1 MTASAF
7 ARFGVSCAAQPR
19 GAGRQ
24 TTGLA
29 KPRQVGRGATSN
41 NGAALADL
49 AQENGAVNGVHVVHN
64 EGVAQIAVNGGSVL
78 ARVPKGSFWGITSDQ
93 WGGLPHLGPGPVD

>member
-24 TTGLA
+24 TPGLA

-49 AQENGAVNGVHVVHN
+49 AQENGAVNGVVNGVHN

-78 ARVPKGSFWGITSDQ
+78 ARVPKRKLLVYNVRLKVWISS
-93 WGGLPHLGPGPVD
+93 P